1 MRCFAIS
8 AIVGT
13 ALAAPATIFSAG
25 QAPKCFVNAQGET
38 VVEFSDTMH
47 PSFKCSHQG
56 QACQCVSVHPTHHKG
71 LCRQFTHTSG
81 KTHTLNG
88 DCTTSGRNAISG
100 LNPTPAPTPVPT
112 PASYWTCV
120 TPEMI
125 SSTFNEGTV
134 TSVSTDANG
143 CAKISVDANQ
153 AGCGTRK
160 LKDGW
165 KGDGSTGSAAT
176 HFIQGPWTKIK
187 YTEDF
192 DGHASCWSIFG
203 ATGYV
208 RGVPN
213 PNVHK
218 LNEGAGDVLTNV
230 NDMNDVKS
238 ASKTQRCDNA
248 RDNFWHS
255 ASGSAG
261 DARGTVTLRRNDPN
275 QPAGI
280 STGTTC
286 TDTNSN
292 FWHYKDIKVLVD
304 GSNAIN
310 GGWSGFSACNKAC
323 GGGTQAR
330 TCSDPAPFNGGTQC
344 TGNASQSCYTAAC
357 PTPDCA
363 KISGPLS
370 AGEMYV
376 TSIEHNHGRD
386 SAGRYAHFK
395 LAFVDAIAGRTS
407 WSNQNFKLVNRRTG
421 KSGVAMLWRNHYRP
435 NGGADE
441 GVLR

>member
-1 MRCFAIS
+1 MRSFAV
-8 AIVGT
+8 AALVGT
-13 ALAAPATIFSAG
+13 ASTLPAAVFAPGAPPACT
-25 QAPKCFVNAQGET
+25 VNAEGNTLVQYT
-38 VVEFSDTMH
+38 QKLH
-47 PSFKCSHQG
+47 ASFKCAHTSTTTC
-56 QACQCVSVHPTHHKG
+56 ACVFAHPTHHG
-71 LCRQFTHTSG
+71 GRCQEFTTVSG
-81 KTHTLNG
+81 KTHQIGG
-88 DCTTSGRNAISG
+88 DCGVSG
-100 LNPTPAPTPVPT
+100 LNPTPAPTP
-112 PASYWTCV
+112 SYWTCV

-203 ATGYV
+203 ATGYL

-248 RDNFWHS
+248 GDNFWHS

-261 DARGTVTLRRNDPN
+261 NARGTVTLRRNDPN

-286 TDTNSN
+286 TDTNRA
-292 FWHYKDIKVLVD
+292 FWHYKDI
-304 GSNAIN
+304 
-310 GGWSGFSACNKAC
+310 
-323 GGGTQAR
+323 
-330 TCSDPAPFNGGTQC
+330 
-344 TGNASQSCYTAAC
+344 
-357 PTPDCA
+357 
-363 KISGPLS
+363 
-370 AGEMYV
+370 
-376 TSIEHNHGRD
+376 
-386 SAGRYAHFK
+386 
-395 LAFVDAIAGRTS
+395 FVWNSHT
-407 WSNQNFKLVNRRTG
+407 
-421 KSGVAMLWRNHYRP
+421 
-435 NGGADE
+435 
-441 GVLR
+441 